1 MTDQMKKNFTVRI
14 TQANKSELIVIL
26 YEMYLAYLDDA
37 RQALETG
44 QNRAGFREGIRKAGS
59 CVRELM
65 QSLVHRY
72 AVAGQLFR
80 LYAYV
85 MKEMSRADAR
95 GSAEPLVICRKVMT
109 ELLEAYREV
118 SRQDDSAPIME
129 HTQTVYAGLT
139 YGKGELTESL
149 SHERNRGFLV

>member
-37 RQALETG
+37 QQALETG
-44 QNRAGFREGIRKAGS
+44 QDVSGFREGIRKARS

-65 QSLVHRY
+65 QSLDHRY
-72 AVAGQLFR
+72 AVAGQLFQ
-80 LYAYV
+80 LYTYV
-85 MKEMSRADAR
+85 IKEMSRADAR

-109 ELLEAYREV
+109 GLLEAYREV